1 MMSSPIH
8 QRELDPKEE
17 RERDSGPANSQEQR
31 LPAASLARPPSSSMQ
46 FTPTSF
52 PYSLPA
58 HSNPN
63 PYANKPEKM
72 FRGRLDLPPEE
83 NADLEELEKFAKLFK
98 QKRIKLGYTQGDV
111 GLALGK
117 LYGNDFSQTTISRFE
132 ALNLSFKNMCKLK
145 PILAKWLEDADAN
158 HSSHQQNQF
167 LNHHLLTPAQ
177 QDAINRRRKKRTS
190 IDTTIRIALERAFNQ
205 NPKPTSEEIAF
216 VSDSLNMEREV
227 VRVWFCNR
235 RQKEKRLNP
244 SSANY
249 DDSPSSCSSPR
260 PTTLSPPLST
270 SLTSPPPFS
279 PYSGQSPP
287 RSSPVS
293 MVMSHSIFGDN
304 NRSPSRSFSPDQ

>member
-8 QRELDPKEE
+8 QRDLDPKEE
-17 RERDSGPANSQEQR
+17 RDGGAVSSQQEQR
-31 LPAASLARPPSSSMQ
+31 LPAASLARPPTSSMP

-52 PYSLPA
+52 PYNLPA

-167 LNHHLLTPAQ
+167 LNHHLLTPQ
-177 QDAINRRRKKRTS
+177 QQEAINRRRKKRTS

-249 DDSPSSCSSPR
+249 DESPSSCSSPPPALR
-260 PTTLSPPLST
+260 PPLST
-270 SLTSPPPFS
+270 SLTSPPP
-279 PYSGQSPP
+279 
-287 RSSPVS
+287 SSPVS

-304 NRSPSRSFSPDQ
+304 RSPSRSFSPDH

>member
-1 MMSSPIH
+1 MYFQVEP
-8 QRELDPKEE
+8 
-17 RERDSGPANSQEQR
+17 NT
-31 LPAASLARPPSSSMQ
+31 PAASAEHNKPSNPPMRSRASPVSSVPSSVPAFPFS
-46 FTPTSF
+46 PASF
-52 PYSLPA
+52 PGFPPAPPMFPHHQTARLPGLPPA
-58 HSNPN
+58 R
-63 PYANKPEKM
+63 AQK
-72 FRGRLDLPPEE
+72 LDLPPDES
-83 NADLEELEKFAKLFK
+83 ADLEELEAFSKMFK

-304 NRSPSRSFSPDQ
+304 RSPSRSFSPDQ